1 MPEHFHF
8 IQPLWLLALLPLAL
22 VLWSISRR
30 AHVNSPWRKLVDARL
45 LPLLLDDHKSRGS
58 RVPLWLLSVGWLL
71 AVLALA
77 DPAWEQQPQPLR
89 QTSTSRVIVLDL
101 SRSMLAT
108 DLKPS
113 RLVRARFKVED
124 VLAHDAEGQTGL
136 VVFAGDAFTVSP
148 LTRDADTIR
157 AQLRALHPSIMPSQ
171 GSRADL
177 GLLKA
182 HELLQQAGV
191 KSGQVVLIADGVEG
205 DRAPDAARRLRASGY
220 QVSVLGVGTPAGA
233 PIPDGRGGS
242 LRDNAGK
249 PLLPRLDKA
258 ALASIADAGDG
269 GYSDLHGDQSDLN
282 HLLQMKIGDGESVDS
297 DELQAQ
303 KWKGQ
308 GPLLAVLI
316 LPIAALAFRRG
327 WVLGI
332 LVCAGTLV
340 PPQPAMA
347 LSWDTLWQRRD
358 QQAAQALQEGLYE
371 QAAGL
376 AEDPARRG
384 SALYRQGEFEQAAQ
398 AFDHAPG
405 ADGAYNRGN
414 ALARLGKYKE
424 AISAYDQALEIQPGM
439 QDALANKAAIEAH
452 LKRQKQEREQPPDR
466 QDSQES
472 SDQQQN
478 QEPSSAQ
485 DQEQQQT
492 TAGEDD
498 TQQQDPQQGQTASDQ
513 ADSDPQDRQN
523 PSDSAGSGD
532 QEAASL
538 ADANQASEPQAG
550 QQDHADQPGQDK
562 PSDAAGSG
570 NQETPSQSDDS
581 QAAETQTAEQQN
593 ATQAGQ
599 DGLADSTS
607 GGEQETPTQADD
619 SQASESQTGEQQAAF
634 QAGPD
639 AEADSADGGNEE
651 RRTGSK
657 DQQASEEEPGP
668 GQRRN
673 ESENQFADA
682 NRKLDQGRDDEESAQ
697 SAGEKPGESDSD
709 SQQGG
714 GDETIARQPPEENRR
729 AQPRAPDPASETRAQ
744 ALNSEEQMAAQ
755 QWLRRIPDDP
765 GGLLRRKFLYQYRQ
779 RPRGPDGG
787 SRQDW

>member
-8 IQPLWLLALLPLAL
+8 IEPLWLLALLPLAL
-22 VLWSISRR
+22 VLWSISHR
-30 AHVNSPWRKLVDARL
+30 AHLNSPWRKLVDARL
-45 LPLLLDDHKSRGS
+45 LPLLLDDHKTQGS
-58 RVPLWLLSVGWLL
+58 RLPLWLLSLGWLL

-205 DRAPDAARRLRASGY
+205 ERAPDAARRLRTAGY

-242 LRDNAGK
+242 LRDNAGR

-269 GYSDLHGDQSDLN
+269 RYSDLHGDQSDLN
-282 HLLQMKIGDGESVDS
+282 RLLQMKIGDGESVDS
-297 DELQAQ
+297 DDLQAQ

-347 LSWDTLWQRRD
+347 LSWDALWQRRD
-358 QQAAQALQEGLYE
+358 QQAAQALQEGLYD
-371 QAAGL
+371 QAAEL
-376 AEDPARRG
+376 AADPARRG
-384 SALYRQGEFEQAAQ
+384 SALYRQGEYEQAAQ
-398 AFDHAPG
+398 VFDRASG

-414 ALARLGKYKE
+414 ALARLGRYEE
-424 AISAYDQALEIQPGM
+424 AISAYDRALEIQPGM

-452 LKRQKQEREQPPDR
+452 LNRQKQKRERPPDP
-466 QDSQES
+466 QDSEVS

-485 DQEQQQT
+485 DEEQQQT
-492 TAGEDD
+492 SSGEED
-498 TQQQDPQQGQTASDQ
+498 TQQQDPQQGQTSSDQ
-513 ADSDPQDRQN
+513 ADSDPQDQQES
-523 PSDSAGSGD
+523 SDSAGSGD

-538 ADANQASEPQAG
+538 SDANRTTEPQAG
-550 QQDHADQPGQDK
+550 QEDHADQPGQDK
-562 PSDAAGSG
+562 PNDSAGSG
-570 NQETPSQSDDS
+570 NRDTPSQSDDR
-581 QAAETQTAEQQN
+581 QAPETQTAEQQN
-593 ATQAGQ
+593 ASRAGQ
-599 DGLADSTS
+599 DGLADST
-607 GGEQETPTQADD
+607 GGEQENATQADE
-619 SQASESQTGEQQAAF
+619 SQASESQTGEEQAAVK
-634 QAGPD
+634 ADRD
-639 AEADSADGGNEE
+639 AESDPADGGNQE
-651 RRTGSK
+651 RRIGSEE
-657 DQQASEEEPGP
+657 QQASEEEPGP

-682 NRKLDQGRDDEESAQ
+682 NRKLDQGGDDEESAQ
-697 SAGEKPGESDSD
+697 NAGEKQRESDSD
-709 SQQGG
+709 SQRRG
-714 GDETIARQPPEENRR
+714 GDEALARQPPTADRR
-729 AQPRAPDPASETRAQ
+729 AQPRAPDPATGTRAQ
-744 ALNSEEQMAAQ
+744 ALSSEEQMAAQ

-765 GGLLRRKFLYQYRQ
+765 GGLLRRKFLYQYQQ
-779 RPRGPDGG
+779 RARRPDGG
-787 SRQDW
+787 SHQDW